1 MKIDEIKRQYSVRII
16 EALTQKDGSGKGYI
30 CPFCNSGSG
39 KSGTGLRELKDKSGN
54 KRPGTYHCFN
64 CKWTGDGL
72 DMIGGLYHLTD
83 VVEQVKKAETLLS
96 IPLLD
101 SSERA
106 AKIDA
111 YTLPEGR
118 FKSTEKTE
126 VKTQDREDKN
136 TVENKDKLKEEIK
149 AEIEAYAANLPTSQ
163 SGLSYLQARGIS
175 KDTAIKYKLGFC
187 DNYTRD
193 GMNTPAI
200 IIPDGETSFTARS
213 ITTNDSKKK
222 VRKRKAGDYQDIFNI
237 GILAAEKLPAVVYI
251 VEGQLDALSII
262 EAGGQAIATG
272 GGTSATRLKDEF
284 KKYNMLPVFVV
295 LPDNDRLPD
304 GTPDYTKGYLQG
316 KQITQELKNAGITG
330 YFLNTSDPK
339 RWPAN
344 IKDANEYLTTDKKAF
359 TDMIRNTAQNIED
372 KALGRTSGYL
382 QDFIDQA
389 AGATPPISTGF
400 KNLDKALEGGLHPG
414 LIIIGAISSLGKT
427 TFILNIT
434 ERMAAN
440 GQDVLFISLEMS
452 RFELIAKMVS
462 RNTAEYCIKNE
473 FPLNLA
479 KTNLGISDFNRYGNY
494 SRAEMETIQNCF
506 KNFQPAA
513 GNIFIKEGI
522 GNIGTAEIRAFIER
536 HKRTTGR
543 TPVLI
548 VDYVQI
554 LAAADARSTDKQN
567 TDRNVVELKRISRD
581 YNTPVIAISSFNR
594 ENYTLP
600 VNMAAFKESGAVE
613 YTSDVLLGL
622 QYMGMDYIEG
632 EKANAR
638 DERIRKLIKD
648 NKAKAKK
655 GQAVEIQL
663 KILKNRSGSLSDM
676 GFYYYP
682 MFNYYH
688 AAE

>member
-1 MKIDEIKRQYSVRII
+1 MKGFVLD
-16 EALTQKDGSGKGYI
+16 YI
-30 CPFCNSGSG
+30 NENEFR
-39 KSGTGLRELKDKSGN
+39 KL
-54 KRPGTYHCFN
+54 
-64 CKWTGDGL
+64 
-72 DMIGGLYHLTD
+72 
-83 VVEQVKKAETLLS
+83 
-96 IPLLD
+96 
-101 SSERA
+101 ERA
-106 AKIDA
+106 
-111 YTLPEGR
+111 L
-118 FKSTEKTE
+118 
-126 VKTQDREDKN
+126 
-136 TVENKDKLKEEIK
+136 
-149 AEIEAYAANLPTSQ
+149 
-163 SGLSYLQARGIS
+163 
-175 KDTAIKYKLGFC
+175 
-187 DNYTRD
+187 
-193 GMNTPAI
+193 
-200 IIPDGETSFTARS
+200 
-213 ITTNDSKKK
+213 
-222 VRKRKAGDYQDIFNI
+222 
-237 GILAAEKLPAVVYI
+237 
-251 VEGQLDALSII
+251 
-262 EAGGQAIATG
+262 
-272 GGTSATRLKDEF
+272 

-295 LPDNDRLPD
+295 LPDNDRKAD

-316 KQITQELKNAGITG
+316 KQIAQELKNAGITG
-330 YFLNTSDPK
+330 DFFDTSDPK

-359 TDMIRNTAQNIED
+359 TDMIRNTAQKKED

-400 KNLDKALEGGLHPG
+400 NNLDKALDGGLHPG

-462 RNTAEYCIKNE
+462 RNTAEYCIKNKL
-473 FPLNLA
+473 PLNLA

-494 SRAEMETIQNCF
+494 SQAEMEIIQKCF

-567 TDRNVVELKRISRD
+567 TDKNVVELKRISRD

-594 ENYTLP
+594 ENYNAP
-600 VNMAAFKESGAVE
+600 INMTAYKESGAIE
-613 YTSDVLLGL
+613 YGSDVLLGL
-622 QYMGMDYIEG
+622 QYMGMDYIAG
-632 EKANAR
+632 EKDTAR
-638 DERIRKLIKD
+638 NERIRNLIKD
-648 NKAKAKK
+648 NKEKA
-655 GQAVEIQL
+655 
-663 KILKNRSGSLSDM
+663 
-676 GFYYYP
+676 
-682 MFNYYH
+682 
-688 AAE
+688 